1 MRFSLPGVAMK
12 TSPLTAA
19 DLDRLEELLDSDA
32 FGDDRLLL
40 DEMQAVLCAVAAAPD
55 LVPAQLW
62 LPAVLGENPAWQS
75 PAQEAE
81 VLDLVSRLA
90 EEVATTLAAGQDVA
104 PLLYP
109 VEEDSEELDFAAWA
123 DAYLMGT
130 ELGETDWFDAAGDHE
145 EDLYDL
151 LQPVFLLSGV
161 LKSQTLEQGGR
172 WLSAAEEARA
182 MAQAQES
189 LPELPQRL
197 HAFWRIKVQP
207 VATLRR
213 ETPKVGRN
221 DPCPCGSGRKYKHCC
236 GAPV

>member
-1 MRFSLPGVAMK
+1 MK

-19 DLDRLEELLDSDA
+19 DLDRLEELLDSGA
-32 FGDDRLLL
+32 FGEQRLLL
-40 DEMQAVLCAVAAAPD
+40 DEMQAVLCAVAAAPEPVSPD
-55 LVPAQLW
+55 VW
-62 LPAVLGENPAWQS
+62 IPAVLGESPAWES

-81 VLDLVSRLA
+81 VLDLVFRLHGDIA
-90 EEVATTLAAGQDVA
+90 GALAAGQDVA

-130 ELGETDWFDAAGDHE
+130 ELGETDWFDAAGEHE

-151 LQPVFLLSGV
+151 LQPLFLLSGT
-161 LKSQTLEQGGR
+161 LEAQTREQGGR
-172 WLSAAEEARA
+172 WLSPAEEARA
-182 MAQAQES
+182 MAQAREQ

-197 HAFWRIKVQP
+197 HSFWRILAQP
-207 VATLRR
+207 VQTLRR
-213 ETPKVGRN
+213 DAPKVGRN